1 MIGRLLFYAGRF
13 TAAAIFVITWG
24 YGVTTYSPFAFDMF
38 VRPGMLAELVTFV
51 TWHHIFYWI
60 AFSASALTLIPDLR
74 SPRRGAAW
82 WAAVG
87 YIIVF
92 AGVGVHVLGAT
103 YLATLTSQSR
113 SLWVV
118 PGALLPLVWLA
129 VIDHLAGGVPSPG
142 DRPDRTTGQRP
153 LLAACLAS
161 AVFLWAA
168 HLVAAGVGGR
178 IIGSGLAQVSTAV
191 WALVIDISTFLVAYA
206 VLSLVAAVAATRK
219 RAFACEFYLTVA
231 IAALGITELWRRI
244 VLPSFAFAATDATD
258 ISVVFGTT
266 IALMWSGLA
275 ARRPVRENATAIGH
289 LTSASGANPI
299 AAAVVL
305 VITTLIAAT
314 LIARVEHLD
323 WAYILHSFV
332 AIAEATIVFG
342 VFMALWSRAST
353 GAWSAALAVAP
364 PLAAV
369 AVLYA
374 LPYAAT
380 AWASKS
386 GNAQLE
392 PRVAIDRLAP
402 ADPLASLAADRL
414 LEQPSFDI
422 GYYREALA
430 SESRQSTLDPAVP
443 ADTLVSVV
451 PPPDVPAPH
460 VFMFVID
467 GLRRDYLSPYNPK
480 VTFTPAIDALAGD
493 SFVFRNA
500 FTAYAGTWL
509 SMPAIW
515 TGSAVTRGWGRIFP
529 RLNALEGLIDS
540 GGFDFVINEFTVTTQ
555 LRPTLSRTFLDP
567 DIPSAQTD
575 LCRNLQSLKDRL
587 ASRSAAA
594 PPMFAFLAPMNVHIL
609 NSGVGS
615 TEKAGQYPGFYA
627 PYASRLERIDA
638 CLGTF
643 VEYLKA
649 RNLYDNSIII
659 LASDHGEVLGEEGR
673 WGHQFFLFPEV
684 MRIPLI
690 MHLPSSLRSAVTT
703 DLERVAFLSDLQP
716 TLAALM
722 GGPTKD
728 LGPLFGSPLFV
739 PPTSE
744 PQSRRRAD
752 FLLMSS
758 YGPTYGVLRR
768 NARFLYISDLRNFRE
783 YAYTLF
789 EEPNGRS
796 VAPHAS
802 IRAVHQR
809 IIRRQLDLVDG
820 LYRRP

>member
-13 TAAAIFVITWG
+13 TAAAIFLVTWG

-38 VRPGMLAELVTFV
+38 VRPGMLSELVTFV
-51 TWHHIFYWI
+51 NWHHVFYWI
-60 AFSASALTLIPDLR
+60 AFTASALTLIPDLR
-74 SPRRGAAW
+74 SSRRGAAW

-92 AGVGVHVLGAT
+92 GGVGLQVLSASH
-103 YLATLTSQSR
+103 LATLTSQSR
-113 SLWVV
+113 SQWVV

-129 VIDHLAGGVPSPG
+129 VIDHLAGGVPSPAG
-142 DRPDRTTGQRP
+142 RLDRITGQRP
-153 LLAACLAS
+153 LLAACLSS
-161 AVFLWAA
+161 ALFLWAA
-168 HLVAAGVGGR
+168 HLVAAGLAGR
-178 IIGSGLAQVSTAV
+178 TIGSGGVQVSTMV
-191 WALVIDISTFLVAYA
+191 WALLIDISAFLVVYA
-206 VLSLVAAVAATRK
+206 ALSLVSALAATRQ
-219 RAFACEFYLTVA
+219 RAFACEFYL
-231 IAALGITELWRRI
+231 AAAMAAMGITELWRRI
-244 VLPSFAFAATDATD
+244 VLPSLAFAADDATS
-258 ISVVFGTT
+258 ISVGFGAT

-275 ARRPVRENATAIGH
+275 ARRPVRDDATGFGH
-289 LTSASGANPI
+289 LTSATGANPI

-305 VITTLIAAT
+305 IVTTLIAAA
-314 LIARVEHLD
+314 LIGRVEQLD
-323 WAYILHSFV
+323 WAYILHSFI

-342 VFMALWSRAST
+342 VFMALWSRAGT
-353 GAWSAALAVAP
+353 RPWSATLAIAP

-380 AWASKS
+380 AWANTS
-386 GNAQLE
+386 GNVQLE

-422 GYYREALA
+422 GYYRDVLA
-430 SESRQSTLDPAVP
+430 TESRQSTLDPAVP
-443 ADTLVSVV
+443 AETLVSVA
-451 PPPDVPAPH
+451 PPPHTPPH
-460 VFMFVID
+460 VFMIVVD

-480 VTFTPAIDALAGD
+480 VTFTPAIDALAGE

-515 TGSAVTRGWGRIFP
+515 TGGTVTRGWGRIFS
-529 RLNALEGLIDS
+529 RLNALEALIGS
-540 GGFDFVINEFTVTTQ
+540 GGFDFVINEYTVNSLLQ
-555 LRPTLSRTFLDP
+555 PTLSRTFLDP
-567 DIPSAQTD
+567 EIPSAETD
-575 LCRNLQSLKDRL
+575 LCRNLQSLQDRL
-587 ASRSAAA
+587 TSRATAA
-594 PPMFAFLAPMNVHIL
+594 PPMFAYLAPMNVHIL
-609 NSGVGS
+609 NSGVAS

-627 PYASRLERIDA
+627 PYASRLERIDG

-643 VEYLKA
+643 LQFLKA

-659 LASDHGEVLGEEGR
+659 LASDHGEILGEEGR
-673 WGHQFFLFPEV
+673 WGHQYFLFPEV

-690 MHLPSSLRSAVTT
+690 VHLPASLRSAVTT
-703 DLERVAFLSDLQP
+703 DLARVTFPSDLQP
-716 TLAALM
+716 TLAALL
-722 GGPTKD
+722 GRPTKD

-739 PPTSE
+739 SPTSE
-744 PQSRRRAD
+744 PQSRRRTD
-752 FLLMSS
+752 FLVMSS
-758 YGPTYGVLRR
+758 YGSTFGVLRR
-768 NARFLYISDLRNFRE
+768 NGRFLYISDLRNFRE

-796 VAPHAS
+796 VPPHAT

-809 IIRRQLDLVDG
+809 AIRRQLDLIDE
-820 LYRRP
+820 LYRRR